1 MKKILTL
8 TLQGDLIYVKAAS
21 VIAGNIAE
29 IFANEANATNNVAEF
44 AHAFELSISESFTNS
59 VRYADPANRAKEVAI
74 TFTTNKQELTA
85 TVIDSNPQF
94 NPQTQPPVISNYP
107 EGGYGLFLINHLM
120 DKVSYSRS
128 KGKNALLMSKQ
139 VEIAR
144 PVHS

>member
-8 TLQGDLIYVKAAS
+8 TLQGDLIYVKLVS
-21 VIAGNIAE
+21 VIARNIAE
-29 IFANEANATNNVAEF
+29 IFAHETRATSNISEF

-59 VRYADPANRAKEVAI
+59 VRYADPSNKVKEVTV

-94 NPQTQPPVISNYP
+94 NPQTHSPVISSYP

-128 KGKNALLMSKQ
+128 NGKNTLLMTKQ
-139 VEIAR
+139 VDVAR
-144 PVHS
+144 PIHS

>member
-8 TLQGDLIYVKAAS
+8 TLQGDLIYVKVVS
-21 VIAGNIAE
+21 IIAGNIAE
-29 IFANEANATNNVAEF
+29 IFAHEAQATSNIAEF

-59 VRYADPANRAKEVAI
+59 VRYADPSSKAKEVAI
-74 TFTTNKQELTA
+74 TFTTNKHELTA
-85 TVIDSNPQF
+85 TVIDSNAQF
-94 NPQTQPPVISNYP
+94 NPQTQPPVISSYP

-128 KGKNALLMSKQ
+128 KGKNTLLMTKQ
-139 VEIAR
+139 VEVAR